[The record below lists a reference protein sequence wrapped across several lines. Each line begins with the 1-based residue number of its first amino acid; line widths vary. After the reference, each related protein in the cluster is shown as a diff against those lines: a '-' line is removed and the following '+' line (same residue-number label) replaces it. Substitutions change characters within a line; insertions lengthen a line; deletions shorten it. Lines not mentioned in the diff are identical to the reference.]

1 MGTTK
6 DKLFFY
12 FFYLA
17 FRGQLRSTLPGL
29 TSTTDIIPVAVA
41 LSLNTEEVDERDNIS
56 SNNKLGIPLPSG
68 VVRVYKEDI
77 TSTSS
82 GIDSHQQMIFIGEDS
97 INHIPR
103 NENMTLQIGN
113 AFDIVGQTTL
123 VSETN
128 PF

>member
-1 MGTTK
+1 M
-6 DKLFFY
+6 
-12 FFYLA
+12 
-17 FRGQLRSTLPGL
+17 RSTLPGL

-68 VVRVYKEDI
+68 VVRVYKEGI